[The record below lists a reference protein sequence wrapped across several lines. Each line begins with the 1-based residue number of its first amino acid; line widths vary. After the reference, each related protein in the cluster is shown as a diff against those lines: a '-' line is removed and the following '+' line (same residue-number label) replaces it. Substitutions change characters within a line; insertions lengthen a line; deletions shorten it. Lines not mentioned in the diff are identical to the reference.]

1 MSSAFRSAIR
11 RARASEFGGLA
22 GDSFYVGIWQGAIS
36 VADLVQIALITHAL
50 GLHEYGR
57 LAIVISFVMLVGQ
70 FFDVRVGAAATTFG
84 ARRLGARDA
93 GGATGVFQLSYLID
107 ASTGII
113 GFAVVAALSPL
124 VGPHLVGDG
133 GTTLILLFG
142 LTLLISTVDES
153 SITVLRVLD
162 RFRLIAVYTTALQA
176 LRVACLVAALLI
188 SHSLIAVLI
197 ALVAFDIAGA
207 IANASAAAFVFRRAT
222 GRSLTRS
229 ALGEFRERRQMV
241 RMVFHTNVVSYARL
255 AQVQLPT
262 LLVGAL
268 SGATQAGLF
277 KVGTA
282 AGAII
287 GRLADPAYGAVLP
300 RLARLWAAG
309 RVGEIRRLIR
319 RASLVAAPTLAA
331 ALLVLVLLREPALRL
346 LGGSGGTRAGAVLVL
361 VAIAQAVNG
370 ALFWNVGLLF
380 AAGRSGTVSLIAV
393 VGAVLQGALLVPL
406 VVFFDANGAA
416 AAFLATMVG
425 TNLVAA
431 LLALRVLGRADDT
444 GPKPAP
450 VLAVPLSFGPGE
462 AS

>member
-1 MSSAFRSAIR
+1 
-11 RARASEFGGLA
+11 
-22 GDSFYVGIWQGAIS
+22 
-36 VADLVQIALITHAL
+36 
-50 GLHEYGR
+50 
-57 LAIVISFVMLVGQ
+57 
-70 FFDVRVGAAATTFG
+70 
-84 ARRLGARDA
+84 
-93 GGATGVFQLSYLID
+93 
-107 ASTGII
+107 
-113 GFAVVAALSPL
+113 
-124 VGPHLVGDG
+124 
-133 GTTLILLFG
+133 
-142 LTLLISTVDES
+142 
-153 SITVLRVLD
+153 
-162 RFRLIAVYTTALQA
+162 
-176 LRVACLVAALLI
+176 
-188 SHSLIAVLI
+188 
-197 ALVAFDIAGA
+197 
-207 IANASAAAFVFRRAT
+207 
-222 GRSLTRS
+222 
-229 ALGEFRERRQMV
+229 
-241 RMVFHTNVVSYARL
+241 MVFHTNLVSYARL

-268 SGATQAGLF
+268 SGVTQAGLF

-287 GRLADPAYGAVLP
+287 GRLADPAYGALLP

>member
-1 MSSAFRSAIR
+1 MSIALRTAIR
-11 RARASEFGGLA
+11 RARRSELGGLA

-36 VADLVQIALITHAL
+36 AADLVQIALITHAL
-50 GLHEYGR
+50 GLHQYGR

-70 FFDVRVGAAATTFG
+70 FFDVRVGAAATMFG
-84 ARRLGARDA
+84 ARRLRARDV

-107 ASTGII
+107 ASTGVL

-124 VGPHLVGDG
+124 AGPHLVGRG
-133 GTTLILLFG
+133 GTALILLFA

-153 SITVLRVLD
+153 SITVLRLLD
-162 RFRLIAVYTTALQA
+162 RFKLIAVYTTGLQA
-176 LRVACLVAALLI
+176 LRVACLVGALLV

-197 ALVAFDIAGA
+197 ALVAFDLAGA
-207 IANASAAAFVFRRAT
+207 IANASAAALVFRKTT
-222 GRSLTRS
+222 GRSLTQS
-229 ALGEFRERRQMV
+229 AIGDFREKRQMV

-262 LLVGAL
+262 LIVGAL
-268 SGATQAGLF
+268 SGATQAGLY
-277 KVGTA
+277 KLGTA
-282 AGAII
+282 GGAII

-300 RLARLWAAG
+300 RLARLWAEG
-309 RVGEIRRLIR
+309 RAGEIRRLIR

-331 ALLVLVLLREPALRL
+331 ALLALVLLREPALRL
-346 LGGSGGTRAGAVLVL
+346 LGGSGATQAGAVLVL
-361 VAIAQAVNG
+361 VAVAQAING

-380 AAGRSGTVSLIAV
+380 AAGRSGIVSLIAV
-393 VGAVLQGALLVPL
+393 IGAVLQVALLVPL
-406 VVFFDANGAA
+406 VVLFDANGAA

-444 GPKPAP
+444 GPNPAP
-450 VLAVPLSFGPGE
+450 DLTVPLSVGPGE